1 MDVMSVIEM
10 KRSLVEKIEGID
22 DELLI
27 RKMIDL
33 VNNPKPRPSVSEMY
47 SEAVQQY
54 SDTLRKLAQ

>member
-1 MDVMSVIEM
+1 M